1 MKSNA
6 NEVVLDLGQRHII
19 IQRRYEALG
28 ALNDLLIALL
38 FLLGS
43 FFFLYGSLVEDGT
56 WLFIAGSALLLI
68 KPVLKV
74 ASLVHVSRVFNEK
87 DKI

>member
-1 MKSNA
+1 MKSDP

>member
-1 MKSNA
+1 MKSDV

-28 ALNDLLIALL
+28 AINDLLIALL
-38 FLLGS
+38 FLIGS
-43 FFFLYGSLVEDGT
+43 FFFLSSSLVEDGT

-68 KPVLKV
+68 KPALKI
-74 ASLVHVSRVFNEK
+74 ASLIHVSRVFHSK
-87 DKI
+87 GKI

>member
-1 MKSNA
+1 MKTDA
-6 NEVVLDLGQRHII
+6 NEVELDLGQRHII

-38 FLLGS
+38 FLIGS

-74 ASLVHVSRVFNEK
+74 ASLVHVRRVFNSIEK
-87 DKI
+87 I

>member
-1 MKSNA
+1 MKSDP

-74 ASLVHVSRVFNEK
+74 ASLVHVSRVFNAK